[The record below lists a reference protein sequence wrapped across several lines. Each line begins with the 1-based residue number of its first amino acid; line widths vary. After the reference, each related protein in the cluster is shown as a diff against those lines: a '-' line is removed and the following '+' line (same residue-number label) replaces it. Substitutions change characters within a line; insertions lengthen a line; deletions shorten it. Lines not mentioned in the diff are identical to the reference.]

1 MEIANIFVVNKSDRE
16 GADRV
21 EREIRAMQSL
31 TSKHGANDWIPPV
44 VRTVASEGTGVAD
57 LLAAV
62 ERYQEYLQQNE
73 LLIPKR
79 ADNWRIRLLE
89 MLRQRFVEQGIG
101 DRLGREALQRYAA
114 DVAEHREDP
123 FALVPRLMQ
132 QLLGGAA

>member
-1 MEIANIFVVNKSDRE
+1 
-16 GADRV
+16 
-21 EREIRAMQSL
+21 MQSL
-31 TSKHGANDWIPPV
+31 TSKHAADDWIPPV
-44 VRTVASEGTGVAD
+44 VRTVASQGTGVAD

-62 ERYQEYLQQNE
+62 ERYSAYLQQHQ
-73 LLIPKR
+73 LLIKKR
-79 ADNWRIRLLE
+79 AENWQIRLLE